1 MNNNVNHLYS
11 DSNSDVNDN
20 GNNTTNRNNN
30 IVNVE
35 EESSSL
41 PLNTKHELDAYEKWS
56 SSEVLSVLSK
66 LINFQI
72 GEQNEQVLQ
81 NIHPPTL
88 QQDQINATNT
98 TSLPLAGRL
107 KFHLVSECTIV
118 VESVLQMP
126 PLDEGTLLV
135 IQIPNIIIPL
145 RKIFEVF
152 GPVAR
157 PLYTLRIP
165 PPPSNTTTMKKLN
178 TTITVTATD
187 AVAEE
192 YQNQKKSTELDPPN

>member
-1 MNNNVNHLYS
+1 MELFGGAKCTLQTHQL
-11 DSNSDVNDN
+11 SNWRTKRTGPSKH
-20 GNNTTNRNNN
+20 T
-30 IVNVE
+30 
-35 EESSSL
+35 SS
-41 PLNTKHELDAYEKWS
+41 
-56 SSEVLSVLSK
+56 
-66 LINFQI
+66 
-72 GEQNEQVLQ
+72 
-81 NIHPPTL
+81 TL

-192 YQNQKKSTELDPPN
+192 YQNQKKSTELDPPD